1 MRKLRGNPWAVLV
14 VVSLGFFMTLL
25 DLTIVNIAIPDM
37 IAKLHASLDD
47 ILWVLNAYALVLAVL
62 VITAGRLGDIFGPRT
77 MFVAGITVFTA
88 ASAACGFAPGAGW
101 LIGFRAV
108 QGLGAAM
115 LMPQTLAIVTISFPP
130 ERRGAAFGVWG
141 AVAGLATIAG
151 PTLGGLLVT
160 AFDWRWIFFVN
171 LPIGAVV
178 LAVTPV
184 IVPALQPGR
193 RHRLDL
199 LGVALASLALLAI
212 CYGLVEGQRYDW
224 GTVASFISIP
234 LIIGAGVVLLAVF
247 LLIQKLRQS
256 GEPLIPFA
264 LFRNRNFTLMNWVSF
279 TLSIGML
286 GIFLP
291 FTIYLQSAL
300 GFSALKAGLTMAPS
314 SLVMIVVAPFL
325 GRATDKVGG
334 KYILMSGLTLFAV
347 GMGWAVLVA
356 QVNSSWQDFLAP
368 MIVAGLGMGAT
379 FAPLTTTAMRDVEPV
394 MAGAASGMLNTV
406 RQVGSVIGTAA
417 VGALLQNRL
426 VAALTEEATTR
437 SASLPASVRGPF
449 IAGIRDAAAS
459 GLVGGGPAAGR
470 AAGHPG
476 CARRRAAPARGGGVQ
491 PRLRGGHALDHGD
504 AHRRGV
510 PGRDQ
515 LPGHPAAA
523 RPGQP
528 GRRRPVARPAG
539 RDRER
544 AQQRRRTGKRPG
556 PGVGDARL
564 SRPRGRAGEAAAG
577 RGRESEGRARAR
589 FPQRS

>member
-77 MFVAGITVFTA
+77 MFVAGIAVFTA

-115 LMPQTLAIVTISFPP
+115 LMPQTLAIVTMSFPP

-224 GTVASFISIP
+224 GTVTSFISIP
-234 LIIGAGVVLLAVF
+234 LIIGVGVVLLAVF
-247 LLIQKLRQS
+247 LLTQKLRQS

-356 QVNSSWQDFLAP
+356 QVNSRWQDFLAP
-368 MIVAGLGMGAT
+368 MIVAGLGMGGT
-379 FAPLTTTAMRDVEPV
+379 FAPLTTTAMREVEPT

-426 VAALTEEATTR
+426 VASLTEEATTR

-459 GLVGGGPAAGR
+459 GLVGGGPAPAAPQGAPAALAGELR
-470 AAGHPG
+470 QLGALVFSHGYVDAMRWTMVMPIAVVFLAAVSCLAIREP
-476 CARRRAAPARGGGVQ
+476 RRRDRLAVAAPS
-491 PRLRGGHALDHGD
+491 
-504 AHRRGV
+504 
-510 PGRDQ
+510 
-515 LPGHPAAA
+515 
-523 RPGQP
+523 PGQL
-528 GRRRPVARPAG
+528 AG
-539 RDRER
+539 TASAASGAGD
-544 AQQRRRTGKRPG
+544 G
-556 PGVGDARL
+556 PGQGPGTP
-564 SRPRGRAGEAAAG
+564 S
-577 RGRESEGRARAR
+577 
-589 FPQRS
+589 

>member
-1 MRKLRGNPWAVLV
+1 MTKLRGNPWAVLV

-25 DLTIVNIAIPDM
+25 DLTIVNIAIPNM
-37 IAKLHASLDD
+37 IARLHASLDD
-47 ILWVLNAYALVLAVL
+47 VLWVLNAYALVLAVL
-62 VITAGRLGDIFGPRT
+62 VITAGRLGDLLGPRT

-88 ASAACGFAPGAGW
+88 ASAACGFAPGPGW

-115 LMPQTLAIVTISFPP
+115 LMPQTLAIVTMIFPP

-171 LPIGAVV
+171 LPIGAAV
-178 LAVTPV
+178 LAVTPA
-184 IVPALQPGR
+184 IIPRLQPGR

-212 CYGLVEGQRYDW
+212 CYGLVEGQRYNW
-224 GTVASFISIP
+224 GTVTSFISIP

-247 LLIQKLRQS
+247 LVTQKLRQA

-314 SLVMIVVAPFL
+314 SVVMIMAAPFL
-325 GRATDKVGG
+325 GRLTDKTGG
-334 KYILMSGLTLFAV
+334 KYILMSGLTLFAA

-356 QVNSSWQDFLAP
+356 QPNSSWPDFLAP
-368 MIVAGLGMGAT
+368 MIVAGLGMGGT
-379 FAPLTTTAMRDVEPV
+379 FAPLTTTAMREVEPT

-426 VAALTEEATTR
+426 VASLTSEATSQ
-437 SASLPASVRGPF
+437 SAALPAAARAQF

-459 GLVGGGPAAGR
+459 GLVGTGSAAAAPKSTPPAL
-470 AAGHPG
+470 AAELQRLGAAVFSHGYVLAMRWTMVMPIAVVFLAAIS
-476 CARRRAAPARGGGVQ
+476 CVAIRQRRAVSAPALAS
-491 PRLRGGHALDHGD
+491 P
-504 AHRRGV
+504 
-510 PGRDQ
+510 
-515 LPGHPAAA
+515 
-523 RPGQP
+523 PGQM
-528 GRRRPVARPAG
+528 AG
-539 RDRER
+539 
-544 AQQRRRTGKRPG
+544 TMSSSGSMG
-556 PGVGDARL
+556 N
-564 SRPRGRAGEAAAG
+564 SRGSGSGTA
-577 RGRESEGRARAR
+577 S
-589 FPQRS
+589 